1 MVKKGYKLVSVEEIK
16 PFAIFDMKVRE
27 ESV

>member
-1 MVKKGYKLVSVEEIK
+1 MIKKGYKLVSAEEIK
-16 PFAIFDMKVRE
+16 PFAGFDMKVRG

>member
-1 MVKKGYKLVSVEEIK
+1 MVKKGYKVVSAEEIK
-16 PFAIFDMKVRE
+16 PFAIFDMKVRG